1 VEVIGWFIV
10 SLLIAFGG
18 QDSRDWAG
26 CRDPQPE
33 QTTAGACFGAKP
45 FGGKG
50 ESRNKMLFMVIERF
64 DNNDMV
70 PIYERFRES
79 GRGLPD
85 GLEFVDSWVEAN
97 FARCFQIMR
106 CDDPKLFQQWILH
119 WRGTGVTM
127 EIVPVVS
134 SADTRSVV
142 TSYIDAKLVP
152 A

>member
-1 VEVIGWFIV
+1 
-10 SLLIAFGG
+10 
-18 QDSRDWAG
+18 
-26 CRDPQPE
+26 
-33 QTTAGACFGAKP
+33 
-45 FGGKG
+45 
-50 ESRNKMLFMVIERF
+50 MLFMVIERF
-64 DNNDMV
+64 ENNDMV

-106 CDDPKLFQQWILH
+106 CNDPKLFQQWILH

-142 TSYIDAKLVP
+142 TSYIDAKP
-152 A
+152 ASP